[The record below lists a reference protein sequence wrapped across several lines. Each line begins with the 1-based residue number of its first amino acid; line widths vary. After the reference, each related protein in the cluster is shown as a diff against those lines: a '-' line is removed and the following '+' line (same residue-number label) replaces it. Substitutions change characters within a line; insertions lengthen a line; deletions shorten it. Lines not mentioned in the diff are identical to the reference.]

1 MGCIYIEIIR
11 KINGF
16 EGYYI
21 SNLGKVYCTLGKGNR
36 RNGNRVPMYEIKP
49 RPNKNGYLRVYMR
62 EDKTNKRKDRYVH
75 RLVAEHFISKEN
87 NQRNVVNHIDCNVQN
102 NNVENLE
109 WVTQKENVYYSMELG
124 RLDKSVI
131 DGKFIS
137 GIIKQ

>member
-16 EGYYI
+16 EGYYV
-21 SNLGKVYCTLGKGNR
+21 SNLGKIYCTLGKGNR

-75 RLVAEHFISKEN
+75 RLVAEHFIPKEN